1 MHVHWNMNIHFPL
14 LMTGENPQGTE
25 FMLLGIQGIRIH
37 ALGLWLNRSEGK
49 IKSNNPSNS
58 HITRKTSGAYGEDI
72 FPGAR
77 KIWPLLKQPNYN
89 GPWST
94 GCLLNPLNFLMG
106 YHIPASTSRQM
117 SKIDGWQHQ
126 KHSDDLKASDRV
138 ESVYTEIHKCTWHLP
153 RNLSIFSG
161 IVSKGYV
168 RVRFH
173 LLSPSRAWWWNH
185 NCEM

>member
-58 HITRKTSGAYGEDI
+58 HITRKILEPMGKT
-72 FPGAR
+72 F
-77 KIWPLLKQPNYN
+77 
-89 GPWST
+89 
-94 GCLLNPLNFLMG
+94 FLEPVKFDLYWNNQITMALG
-106 YHIPASTSRQM
+106 LQAAFWILSTSWWGTTSQLPPPGRWA
-117 SKIDGWQHQ
+117 KVDGWQHQ
-126 KHSDDLKASDRV
+126 KHGDDLKASDRV